1 MLIRQ
6 LQKGN
11 WYLRQGANQLGVV
24 GIIGLGILAFCAMFQ
39 FSTIQLMQR
48 QQAELQALATLK
60 PPVEAKA
67 KPEDALTHLDKQL
80 TSFYKFFPERS
91 DMSGQ
96 VENLFDTAKK
106 YNLVLENGSYEVTR
120 GAAHKLARC
129 EVQLPVKGS
138 YVQTREFL
146 ANVLQSMS
154 NVALSAVSIQR
165 QKIGDS
171 TIDAQIKL
179 TLYYQET

>member
-11 WYLRQGANQLGVV
+11 WYLRQGAHRLGVV
-24 GIIGLGILAFCAMFQ
+24 GMIGLGILAFCAMLQ
-39 FSTIQLMQR
+39 FATIQPMQR
-48 QQAELQALATLK
+48 QQADLQVLATLK
-60 PPVEAKA
+60 PPVAAEA
-67 KPEDALTHLDKQL
+67 KPEDALTHLRKQL
-80 TSFYKFFPERS
+80 ASFYKFFPERG
-91 DMSGQ
+91 DMAGQ

-120 GAAHKLARC
+120 GDAHKLARC

-138 YVQTREFL
+138 YVQTREFI
-146 ANVLQSMS
+146 ANVLQSMP